1 VDRYLVAVLGPH
13 PLQGMAKICPLRES
27 AEELGLGQGECAMLR
42 IQQTEERGSLEF
54 PVWEIRVV
62 GKDIR
67 VTIFDVEQTDHK
79 LLSELLDRLSRMIYL
94 DYD

>member
-1 VDRYLVAVLGPH
+1 
-13 PLQGMAKICPLRES
+13 
-27 AEELGLGQGECAMLR
+27 MLR